1 MAPLDRPKRML
12 VRTTIVAG
20 STVATLIGAQTLITV
35 DSQNPALNNA
45 FASADEVQI
54 QSTVMAIPQ
63 LAQPT
68 ATVVVRALPTIQIVH
83 VAPSISIVRQSG
95 QVSDQAAQTVA
106 SQPTSV
112 QAQAVIQP
120 PVPVQIEPPAPV
132 VVQQQSSNSQSS
144 AAQQAPPPR
153 TQSSR

>member
-35 DSQNPALNNA
+35 DSQNPALNNSSSS
-45 FASADEVQI
+45 ASAIEVQA
-54 QSTVMAIPQ
+54 QSTDIPQ

-95 QVSDQAAQTVA
+95 QVSDQSSQTIAAQPTTVI
-106 SQPTSV
+106 PTQV
-112 QAQAVIQP
+112 VILP
-120 PVPVQIEPPAPV
+120 PAPVQVATSAPV
-132 VVQQQSSNSQSS
+132 VVQQQSSS
-144 AAQQAPPPR
+144 AQQAPPPR
-153 TQSSR
+153 THSSR

>member
-35 DSQNPALNNA
+35 DSQNLVLNNTSS
-45 FASADEVQI
+45 SAVEAQI
-54 QSTVMAIPQ
+54 QSTATEIPQ
-63 LAQPT
+63 LPQPT

-106 SQPTSV
+106 AQPTSV
-112 QAQAVIQP
+112 QAQVVIQP
-120 PVPVQIEPPAPV
+120 PVPVQVEPPAPV
-132 VVQQQSSNSQSS
+132 VVQQQSSNTQ
-144 AAQQAPPPR
+144 ANTAQQAPPPR
-153 TQSSR
+153 THSSR